1 MNSLTIVDT
10 DILVDAAR
18 QIEQAVACLSQLQ
31 QRSELAV
38 SIVTQMELLVGCR
51 NKAELQS
58 TKRFLNRFRIL
69 RLGPDIS
76 DQAVNLLRVYRLS
89 HGLLIPDALIAA
101 TAMTLDQPLISRN
114 QSDYRFIADLRLL
127 SYPL

>member
-1 MNSLTIVDT
+1 VNSLTIVDT

-58 TKRFLNRFRIL
+58 TERFLNRFRIL